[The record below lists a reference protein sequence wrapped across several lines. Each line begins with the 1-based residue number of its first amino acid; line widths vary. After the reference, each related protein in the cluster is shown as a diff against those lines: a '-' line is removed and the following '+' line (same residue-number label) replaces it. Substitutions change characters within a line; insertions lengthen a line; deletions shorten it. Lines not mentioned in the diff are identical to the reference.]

1 MVNRALPLASLHSST
16 SHVDMF
22 TGIIEHLT
30 TITAIEHGHQG
41 TVLTLDLGPLAN
53 DAKLGDSIAINGIC
67 LTIAT
72 LTGTTARF
80 DVSLETKRKTTIAGW
95 QIGRRINMERALTF
109 GQRLGGHLVSGH
121 VDGVGRLLD
130 RRRDGDS
137 ERFTFVLPDDK
148 SVRVVE
154 KGSITIDGISLT
166 TWDCTGAR
174 CSIAVIPHT
183 LTQTTLGGLR
193 PGVPVNME
201 MDLIGRWVETML
213 PEKGA

>member
-1 MVNRALPLASLHSST
+1 
-16 SHVDMF
+16 MF

-30 TITAIEHGHQG
+30 AITSIEHGAQG
-41 TVLTLDLGPLAN
+41 TALTLDLGPLAS

-72 LTGTTARF
+72 LKASLAQF

-95 QIGRRINMERALTF
+95 NQGRGVNLERALTF

-137 ERFTFVLPDDK
+137 ERFTFVLPDNK

-166 TWDCTGAR
+166 TWDCIGAR

-183 LTQTTLGGLR
+183 LAHTTLGGLR
-193 PGVPVNME
+193 PGIPVNME
-201 MDLIGRWVETML
+201 MDLIGRWVETMM
-213 PEKGA
+213 PGKGN

>member
-1 MVNRALPLASLHSST
+1 
-16 SHVDMF
+16 
-22 TGIIEHLT
+22 
-30 TITAIEHGHQG
+30 
-41 TVLTLDLGPLAN
+41 
-53 DAKLGDSIAINGIC
+53 
-67 LTIAT
+67 
-72 LTGTTARF
+72 
-80 DVSLETKRKTTIAGW
+80 
-95 QIGRRINMERALTF
+95 MERALTF

-201 MDLIGRWVETML
+201 MDLIGRWVETMM
-213 PEKGA
+213 PGKGN